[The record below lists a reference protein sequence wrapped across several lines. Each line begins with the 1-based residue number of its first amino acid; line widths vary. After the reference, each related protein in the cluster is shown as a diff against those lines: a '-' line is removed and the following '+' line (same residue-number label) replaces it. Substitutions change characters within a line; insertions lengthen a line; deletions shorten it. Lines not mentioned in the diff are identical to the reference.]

1 MSGKVSALQALE
13 MMHALLSYF
22 SAKQFSDNREYEA
35 VNVAEAVAELKADSF
50 DSNDEETVV
59 VLCRTFGNEENMGQS
74 HDKNKPAHNIDADA
88 PQPIRCKDESI
99 WMLAVL
105 MCALCKLALNNK
117 T

>member
-35 VNVAEAVAELKADSF
+35 VNAAEVAELKADSF

-74 HDKNKPAHNIDADA
+74 HDKSQPAHNTDADA
-88 PQPIRCKDESI
+88 PQPVRNTDESI